1 MAIDLVR
8 KVAARLA
15 GGMERVAG
23 VAVVYRRG
31 VIAREIT
38 ATPGRTEFQ
47 TQEADGAIVT
57 HESRD
62 WLIRREVIE
71 SVFGEPQPGDEI
83 DEPDHG
89 SLGTGHNGRITYRVL
104 PMPDG
109 RCFRQMDQTRVYLR
123 VYSVKK

>member
-8 KVAARLA
+8 KAATRLA
-15 GGMERVAG
+15 GGVERVAG

-62 WLIRREVIE
+62 WLIRRELIE
-71 SVFGEPQPGDEI
+71 AVFGEPQPGDEI
-83 DEPDHG
+83 DEPDP
-89 SLGTGHNGRITYRVL
+89 THNRRITYRVL

-109 RCFRQMDQTRVYLR
+109 RCFRQMDQTRVYMR

>member
-8 KVAARLA
+8 LAAARLA
-15 GGMERVAG
+15 GGVERVAG

-71 SVFGEPQPGDEI
+71 STFGEPQPGDEI
-83 DEPDHG
+83 DEPDPHN
-89 SLGTGHNGRITYRVL
+89 NGRITYRVL

-123 VYSVKK
+123 VHSVKK